1 MTDMI
6 WSFSPW
12 LVFLAVNRFASLY
25 WAIAAGG
32 VAALVVLA
40 RAISRHKVHLFDGVS
55 VAYFA
60 AIGAYLAIT
69 QPDNISTW
77 ARYAQAGAHGTLTVI
92 VFASVLIGHPFTE
105 SYARERVPG
114 TVWKRPEFHA
124 LNRKM
129 SAIFGLAFLIGTLSM
144 LAAGSVGS
152 LQVLLRI
159 VVPFG
164 ALFGAFTLV
173 QRQSSAAHPSPVPAH
188 S

>member
-12 LVFLAVNRFASLY
+12 LVFLTVNRFASLY

-40 RAISRHKVHLFDGVS
+40 RAISRHHVHLFDGVG

-60 AIGAYLAIT
+60 VIGAFLAIT

-77 ARYAQAGAHGTLTVI
+77 ARYAQAGSHGSLTVI

-105 SYARERVPG
+105 GYARERVPEAL
-114 TVWKRPEFHA
+114 WRRPEFHA
-124 LNRKM
+124 ANRKM

-144 LAAGSVGS
+144 ITAGSVGS
-152 LQVLLRI
+152 LQFILRI
-159 VVPFG
+159 AIPFG

-173 QRQSSAAHPSPVPAH
+173 QRQTSAASPSTVPAQ

>member
-12 LVFLAVNRFASLY
+12 LVFLTVNRFASLY

-40 RAISRHKVHLFDGVS
+40 RAVSRHKVHLFDGVS

-60 AIGAYLAIT
+60 VVGAYLAIT
-69 QPDNISTW
+69 QPGNIATW
-77 ARYAQAGAHGTLTVI
+77 ARYAQAGAHGSLTVI
-92 VFASVLIGHPFTE
+92 VFASVLVGHPFTE
-105 SYARERVPG
+105 SYARERVPQSL
-114 TVWKRPEFHA
+114 WKRPEFHA
-124 LNRKM
+124 ANRKM
-129 SAIFGLAFLIGTLSM
+129 SAIFGLAFLIGTISM
-144 LAAGSVGS
+144 IAAGSVGS
-152 LQVLLRI
+152 PQFLLRI

-173 QRQSSAAHPSPVPAH
+173 QRKSGTASPATLPAH

>member
-1 MTDMI
+1 MNDMI

-12 LVFLAVNRFASLY
+12 VVFLTVNRFASLY

-40 RAISRHKVHLFDGVS
+40 RAMSRHKVHLFDGVS

-60 AIGAYLAIT
+60 VIGAFLAIT

-77 ARYAQAGAHGTLTVI
+77 ARYAQAGSHGTLTVI
-92 VFASVLIGHPFTE
+92 VLTSILVGHPFTE
-105 SYARERVPG
+105 SYARKRVPG
-114 TVWKRPEFHA
+114 TLWKRPEFHA
-124 LNRKM
+124 VNRKM
-129 SAIFGLAFLIGTLSM
+129 SAIFALAFLIGTLSM
-144 LAAGSVGS
+144 VAAGSAGTP
-152 LQVLLRI
+152 QFLLRI

-164 ALFGAFTLV
+164 ALFGAFTFV
-173 QRQSSAAHPSPVPAH
+173 QRQSSGPSPSPVPAQ